1 MGGLNRQ
8 AKNDFKSQY
17 LKSSNCNDLEKR
29 QDKRQV
35 GVTWSYQKEIYLD
48 AQKLCQL
55 LFFNSSQL
63 QKFISKDQILSLLAG

>member
-29 QDKRQV
+29 QDTRQG
-35 GVTWSYQKEIYLD
+35 GVTWSYQKEICLD
-48 AQKLCQL
+48 GQKLCQP
-55 LFFNSSQL
+55 LFFNSNQR
-63 QKFISKDQILSLLAG
+63 QKFISKDQILSLLVG